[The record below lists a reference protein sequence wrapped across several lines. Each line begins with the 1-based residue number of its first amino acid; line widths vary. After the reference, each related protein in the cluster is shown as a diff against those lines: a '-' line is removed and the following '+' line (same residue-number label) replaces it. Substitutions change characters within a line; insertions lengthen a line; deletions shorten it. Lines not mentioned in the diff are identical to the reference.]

1 MSDNVMGG
9 GLTHTVLLTQDTA
22 HYNILLFHCCS
33 LSIGKC
39 YNSARGQVSHYKF
52 WGDVSRCTAHGLHL
66 CLADSWLTL
75 HMIAAC

>member
-52 WGDVSRCTAHGLHL
+52 
-66 CLADSWLTL
+66 
-75 HMIAAC
+75 